1 MGNEDIQIKGQS
13 NFANVGT
20 ESFDLT
26 KEVAVNGVPM
36 VNLTIDEE
44 KDGVVLEKDAA
55 AMKGGGII
63 GLYNRLNKALMSRSS
78 VKTKDKATT
87 FHLMSVMINAGIPMV
102 RALKS
107 LYSQMDKNPR
117 MQMVL
122 SALALKIEEGGSLS
136 VAMADFRDVFSDAE
150 ISMIESGE
158 ESGQLSRVLETL
170 ALDTEKAYM
179 IKSKVKSALMYPI
192 IVFLMLIAVMA
203 AMMIYVVPKLTVLFE
218 SFGGDLPL
226 ITKIVVGISN
236 FLINQG
242 FLIAGVIFVGALFFY
257 FFRKTYSGRFV
268 IDGLKLKIPIF
279 GELLKKSYLARFAR
293 SLSNLLDSDVSI
305 VRTLTITADSI
316 GNEIYRRRLMMAV
329 EDIKQ
334 GIPLAEN
341 LTESSLFPPMLVN
354 MIDVGEKTAQLDEI
368 TAKVAKFY
376 EEEVDTAVAGFS
388 KIIEPV
394 ILAFV
399 GLGVGAVVAAVMIPV
414 MKLSNLS
421 GVI

>member
-1 MGNEDIQIKGQS
+1 MANEDIQIKGQE
-13 NFANVGT
+13 NFATAGT

-26 KEVAVNGVPM
+26 KEVAGNGVPTL
-36 VNLTIDEE
+36 NLTIDEE
-44 KDGVVLEKDAA
+44 KSGVVLEKDSA

-87 FHLMSVMINAGIPMV
+87 FHLLSVMINAGIPMV

-203 AMMIYVVPKLTVLFE
+203 AMMIYVVPKLTVLFD

-257 FFRKTYSGRFV
+257 FFRKTISGRFV

-394 ILAFV
+394 ILGFV

>member
-26 KEVAVNGVPM
+26 KEVAGNGVPM

-122 SALALKIEEGGSLS
+122 AALALKIEEGGSLS

>member
-1 MGNEDIQIKGQS
+1 MANEDIKIKGQE
-13 NFANVGT
+13 NFANAGT

-26 KEVAVNGVPM
+26 KEVAGNPAPAVS
-36 VNLTIDEE
+36 LTIDEE
-44 KDGVVLEKDAA
+44 KEGVVLEKEVTANE
-55 AMKGGGII
+55 GGIR
-63 GLYNRLNKALMSRSS
+63 GLYNRLNKALMSHSS
-78 VKTKDKATT
+78 VKTKEKATT
-87 FHLMSVMINAGIPMV
+87 FHLLSVMINAGIPMI

-122 SALALKIEEGGSLS
+122 SALALKIEEGSSLS
-136 VAMADFRDVFSDAE
+136 VATSDFRDVFTDAE
-150 ISMIESGE
+150 ISMIQSGE

-179 IKSKVKSALMYPI
+179 IKSKVKSALMYPT

-226 ITKIVVGISN
+226 ITRIVVGISD

-242 FLIAGVIFVGALFFY
+242 FLIAGVIVVATVFFF
-257 FFRKTYSGRFV
+257 FFRKTYTGRYV
-268 IDGLKLKIPIF
+268 IDGVKLKIPIF
-279 GELLKKSYLARFAR
+279 GQLLKKSYLARFAR

-394 ILAFV
+394 ILGFV

>member
-1 MGNEDIQIKGQS
+1 MANEDIQIKGQE
-13 NFANVGT
+13 NFATAGT

-26 KEVAVNGVPM
+26 KEVAGNGVPTL
-36 VNLTIDEE
+36 NLTIDEE
-44 KDGVVLEKDAA
+44 KSGVVLEKDSA

-87 FHLMSVMINAGIPMV
+87 FHLLSVMINAGIPMV

-203 AMMIYVVPKLTVLFE
+203 AMMIYVVPKLTVLFD

-257 FFRKTYSGRFV
+257 FFRKTISGRFV
-268 IDGLKLKIPIF
+268 IDGLKLKISIF
-279 GELLKKSYLARFAR
+279 GLW
-293 SLSNLLDSDVSI
+293 
-305 VRTLTITADSI
+305 T
-316 GNEIYRRRLMMAV
+316 
-329 EDIKQ
+329 
-334 GIPLAEN
+334 
-341 LTESSLFPPMLVN
+341 
-354 MIDVGEKTAQLDEI
+354 
-368 TAKVAKFY
+368 
-376 EEEVDTAVAGFS
+376 
-388 KIIEPV
+388 
-394 ILAFV
+394 
-399 GLGVGAVVAAVMIPV
+399 
-414 MKLSNLS
+414 S
-421 GVI
+421 G

>member
-1 MGNEDIQIKGQS
+1 MANEEIKIKGQE

-26 KEVAVNGVPM
+26 KEVASATPM

-55 AMKGGGII
+55 ALKSGGII

-87 FHLMSVMINAGIPMV
+87 FHLLSVMINAGIPMV

-242 FLIAGVIFVGALFFY
+242 LLIAGVIFVGALFFY
-257 FFRKTYSGRFV
+257 FFRKTYTGRFV
-268 IDGLKLKIPIF
+268 IDGLKLRIPIF

>member
-1 MGNEDIQIKGQS
+1 MANEDIQIKGQS

-26 KEVAVNGVPM
+26 KEVAGNGVPM